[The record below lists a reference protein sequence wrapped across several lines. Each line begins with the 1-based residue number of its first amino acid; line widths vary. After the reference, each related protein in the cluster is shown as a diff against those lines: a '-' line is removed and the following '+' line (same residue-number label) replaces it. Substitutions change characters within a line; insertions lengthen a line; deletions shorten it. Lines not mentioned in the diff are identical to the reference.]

1 MRAHGVSSSSSSSSR
16 LAALAVLLLFVACF
30 FFHSGA
36 AAATRV
42 RRAHQENDG
51 VKAAADGLVL
61 PRGVTSGNGEEVS
74 KLMGAAEEEA
84 EACDGDDEC
93 VQRRLLRDAHL
104 DYIYTQHKGRP

>member
-1 MRAHGVSSSSSSSSR
+1 MRAHGISSFSSSSSR
-16 LAALAVLLLFVACF
+16 LAALAVLLLLVVCF

-61 PRGVTSGNGEEVS
+61 PRGVTSGNDDDVSEVI
-74 KLMGAAEEEA
+74 E
-84 EACDGDDEC
+84 
-93 VQRRLLRDAHL
+93 RREKASS
-104 DYIYTQHKGRP
+104 